1 MIKAVAATVPQTFET
16 SAWHHHRHQLAHHDG
31 LLHHR
36 LHHHRLLHDGLHH
49 DGLHHPRL
57 LAGLL
62 LDLDPE
68 LTLDTLRAEVG
79 GQTVATAAALKQPR
93 ST

>member
-16 SAWHHHRHQLAHHDG
+16 SAWHHHRHLLA
-31 LLHHR
+31 
-36 LHHHRLLHDGLHH
+36 HHHRLLHHGLHH
-49 DGLHHPRL
+49 DGLLLHPRL

-79 GQTVATAAALKQPR
+79 GQTVATAAALKQSR